1 MSQYFFPD
9 VNGDMALI
17 DPHSVPIEGP
27 FRAKALHINMLAPR
41 FTAMIVLG
49 GSCIVLDLDPS
60 TIPLHFT

>member
-1 MSQYFFPD
+1 
-9 VNGDMALI
+9 MALI

-49 GSCIVLDLDPS
+49 GPCKDFHLDPS
-60 TIPLHFT
+60 TGPPHFA